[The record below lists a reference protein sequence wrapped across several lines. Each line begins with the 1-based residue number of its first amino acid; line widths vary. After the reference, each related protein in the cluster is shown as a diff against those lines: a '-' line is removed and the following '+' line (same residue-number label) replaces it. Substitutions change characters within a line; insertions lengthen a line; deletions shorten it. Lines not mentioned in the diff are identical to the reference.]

1 MKGKIS
7 HSYTELP
14 LATQGKADKS
24 LGGADKLS
32 QSWYTSSRLVS
43 KATRLKDHSIVI
55 EINTTS
61 AKINVLPVIGLLLVL
76 SEHL

>member
-24 LGGADKLS
+24 LGG
-32 QSWYTSSRLVS
+32 QTSYPRIDTLAVD
-43 KATRLKDHSIVI
+43 LL
-55 EINTTS
+55 
-61 AKINVLPVIGLLLVL
+61 AKPPG
-76 SEHL
+76 